1 MRQLV
6 TQEPLVTQLMLRY
19 TPLLLVCER
28 REVARH
34 ISRDDA
40 RQRPVT
46 IRKRITDRLDEIL
59 HLIRDIITQFTALL
73 DERRE
78 GSTFLMARFRS
89 CLLYTSPS
97 PRDGL
102 LSRMPSSA

>member
-19 TPLLLVCER
+19 APLTLVCER

-59 HLIRDIITQFTALL
+59 HLIRDIVTQSAALL

-78 GSTFLMARFRS
+78 GAAFLMARLR
-89 CLLYTSPS
+89 TE
-97 PRDGL
+97 RRGNGHRGDG
-102 LSRMPSSA
+102 RGRGVQH